1 ATTGT
6 PVLIKSPTST
16 QGVFF
21 CKYTQAEGKKLGLGV
36 WVQNTDQGTAPGQL
50 QGPIS
55 KGRHIQERLE
65 TRGSPKLYINRANF
79 SNEKVTS
86 ELDYSTCK
94 RMARI

>member
-6 PVLIKSPTST
+6 PVLSSFYTIW
-16 QGVFF
+16 GVFF

-55 KGRHIQERLE
+55 KGRHIQEWLE
-65 TRGSPKLYINRANF
+65 TRGSPKLYLDRANF
-79 SNEKVTS
+79 SNEKVIS